1 MKEIVTWSL
10 SVNPENYHYPQTNR
24 DWQRLRLLGIIFPDD
39 CKISGVHQSFAAIC
53 LQTKFEA
60 EKMRFNSDWMK
71 SNLLESCFKD
81 QIFFEGHTNLKQS
94 STVQRKVE
102 DYFEFLRPSQNGR
115 TLKRTVK
122 LVSNLLIFIFYVH
135 TTRKCFVQLQKK
147 IKVRCRNYV

>member
-39 CKISGVHQSFAAIC
+39 CKISGASPKFCCYLSTNKVWSRKNAIQFR
-53 LQTKFEA
+53 LNEIKPF
-60 EKMRFNSDWMK
+60 RIF
-71 SNLLESCFKD
+71 FKD
-81 QIFFEGHTNLKQS
+81 QIFCEGHTNLKQS

-135 TTRKCFVQLQKK
+135 TTRKLQKK
-147 IKVRCRNYV
+147 I